1 MTTAAHAVENAAS
14 RSPRR
19 AARAH
24 PTIEH
29 YTPSGTTRLQAKA
42 DRCACGGACPRCQAK
57 ADVEIGEPGDVFER
71 EADAMADRVM
81 RMPNPGLANARST
94 HGLQR
99 KCDGACTLY
108 DQNEPPE
115 PIEEALI
122 VQGKQEPA
130 GAPAQHAPSVSDGIR
145 QVLASAGQP
154 LPASTR
160 SFFETRFGRDFS
172 SVRVHADSLAGRS
185 ARDIAAKAY
194 TQGRH
199 VVFAEGQFAPHTD
212 AGRWLLAHELTHVVQ
227 QGRPPSVT
235 SAGRSGSPTTLGAA
249 ESHGRVSDVVQRA
262 GDPAAIPP
270 GLACPTDLSAGRPAG
285 TDILFSVSG
294 STITA
299 THTTQLTAFRDAW
312 VLAGG
317 TDDIVVHG
325 YASTDGDQG
334 PNWTLSCDRAQAVQS
349 ELLRLGIPAV
359 RIQVAAHGESTDF
372 GAGAAANRHAVVS
385 SSASILPLPL
395 VTGVLTA
402 RDNFARRSQ
411 VRFGVGETVDLDFF
425 SFPSRPA
432 ADFGGLEWNLAAGT
446 GVLTGVTPAGTATY
460 TAPAAADNTV
470 QLDLRVAAG
479 ATAGQ
484 VISSHSISIVEP
496 NDIRFR
502 AVPGTAPG
510 FMPGGTIPAGTW
522 GAGFLADVFVLPR
535 DVSFQGVVFGEGVV
549 AGVVSPPGSFLSAF
563 HGRVHPLNTFGPGH
577 GGNATTGTPVSPPR
591 DQVSIRG
598 VAPTGSIAGLPTCG
612 ASDVNFAIP
621 WEFSVAG
628 SARKG
633 FATANSHRTSSFFC
647 NATTEKGGAG
657 PFCRR
662 INGTAC

>member
-1 MTTAAHAVENAAS
+1 LTTAAHAVENAAS

-227 QGRPPSVT
+227 QGRAPSV
-235 SAGRSGSPTTLGAA
+235 
-249 ESHGRVSDVVQRA
+249 
-262 GDPAAIPP
+262 
-270 GLACPTDLSAGRPAG
+270 LA
-285 TDILFSVSG
+285 
-294 STITA
+294 
-299 THTTQLTAFRDAW
+299 
-312 VLAGG
+312 
-317 TDDIVVHG
+317 
-325 YASTDGDQG
+325 
-334 PNWTLSCDRAQAVQS
+334 
-349 ELLRLGIPAV
+349 
-359 RIQVAAHGESTDF
+359 
-372 GAGAAANRHAVVS
+372 
-385 SSASILPLPL
+385 
-395 VTGVLTA
+395 
-402 RDNFARRSQ
+402 
-411 VRFGVGETVDLDFF
+411 
-425 SFPSRPA
+425 
-432 ADFGGLEWNLAAGT
+432 
-446 GVLTGVTPAGTATY
+446 
-460 TAPAAADNTV
+460 
-470 QLDLRVAAG
+470 
-479 ATAGQ
+479 
-484 VISSHSISIVEP
+484 
-496 NDIRFR
+496 
-502 AVPGTAPG
+502 
-510 FMPGGTIPAGTW
+510 
-522 GAGFLADVFVLPR
+522 
-535 DVSFQGVVFGEGVV
+535 
-549 AGVVSPPGSFLSAF
+549 
-563 HGRVHPLNTFGPGH
+563 
-577 GGNATTGTPVSPPR
+577 
-591 DQVSIRG
+591 
-598 VAPTGSIAGLPTCG
+598 
-612 ASDVNFAIP
+612 
-621 WEFSVAG
+621 
-628 SARKG
+628 
-633 FATANSHRTSSFFC
+633 
-647 NATTEKGGAG
+647 
-657 PFCRR
+657 
-662 INGTAC
+662 